1 MAAASDGRA
10 QLGQQVSGSLSQV
23 PRTHEL
29 LPEVEGLALQ
39 ARRHLQV
46 RPAPLTVSLHHPS
59 GTSHDFGKIEDDVAR
74 TFHASR
80 GTHKPSTRSGNREFA
95 AGPFS
100 PQNATLRTKLARS
113 THPLSCTPPSATT
126 TWGHPRA
133 SSRAST
139 TLIRLHPAQDPSIGQ
154 LRALAVLN
162 EARPFQRR
170 LLSAPDGA
178 SASGGL

>member
-133 SSRAST
+133 SSRVST
-139 TLIRLHPAQDPSIGQ
+139 TPHMALSNAGFISPPALCTRGPQRSE
-154 LRALAVLN
+154 AVSTKITLSTWW
-162 EARPFQRR
+162 RPRV
-170 LLSAPDGA
+170 
-178 SASGGL
+178 